1 MKKLNTYIIEK
12 LKINKSAQYK
22 SNPDY
27 IEGGSNRLIYS
38 DVDSENAEETEG
50 DEMWYR
56 MDVINDNHD
65 GGFISFQYDS
75 ISDSDNFNK
84 SAYDLNQSLTEMLK
98 KIIDG
103 KDLGYEVRT
112 KDGHLEVDCI
122 NSGSRATYY
131 IYALSSE
138 GYQIADDE
146 LDENDN
152 KRNWSWLF
160 DEKNFEPIY

>member
-1 MKKLNTYIIEK
+1 MKKLNTYILEK
-12 LKINKSAQYK
+12 LKINKSVQYK
-22 SNPDY
+22 FNPDY

-38 DVDSENAEETEG
+38 DVDSENAEETDG
-50 DEMWYR
+50 DQMWSC
-56 MDVINDNHD
+56 MDVINDNHS
-65 GGFISFQYDS
+65 GFIIFQFDS
-75 ISDSDNFNK
+75 ISDSKNLNK
-84 SAYDLNQSLTEMLK
+84 SVYDYNQSLTKMLF

-122 NSGSRATYY
+122 NSGSRGTYY

-138 GYQIADDE
+138 GYQIADDV
-146 LDENDN
+146 LDEDDN
-152 KRNWSWLF
+152 KRNWAWLF